1 MKKVFQLVAATC
13 FAFAILLTSST
24 TFAQGARPVASPRDS
39 VSAKVAGATI
49 SINYGSPS
57 VKGRKIFGGLE
68 PYGKLWRAGANQATT
83 FTTDKD
89 ITVEGKKLPA
99 GKYTFFA
106 VPGEKEWK
114 IVFNSQVGQW
124 GITGGPNGTQAN
136 ADPAKNVLEATVTA
150 KTATATDRLQ
160 RWYAVESLKYVINAT
175 GFSLIWENT
184 EVPVS
189 IK

>member
-1 MKKVFQLVAATC
+1 MTK
-13 FAFAILLTSST
+13 I
-24 TFAQGARPVASPRDS
+24 
-39 VSAKVAGATI
+39 AGANI
-49 SINYGSPS
+49 KIKYSSPS

-89 ITVEGKKLPA
+89 ITIEGKKLAA
-99 GKYTFFA
+99 GTYTFFA
-106 VPGEKEWK
+106 MPGEKEWK
-114 IVFNSQVGQW
+114 VVFNSQVGQW
-124 GITGGPNGTQAN
+124 GIGAQGAN

-150 KTATATDRLQ
+150 KTAPMTER
-160 RWYAVESLKYVINAT
+160 LKYVATAT
-175 GFSLIWENT
+175 GFSLVWENT

>member
-1 MKKVFQLVAATC
+1 MKKVFQFTAAAC
-13 FAFAILLTSST
+13 FAFALFLTTST
-24 TFAQGARPVASPRDS
+24 AFAQGARPVASPRDS

-68 PYGKLWRAGANQATT
+68 PYGKLWRAGANQATV

-89 ITVEGKKLPA
+89 ITIEGKKLPA

-106 VPGEKEWK
+106 MPGESEWK

-124 GITGGPNGTQAN
+124 GITGGPNGSVAN
-136 ADPAKNVLEATVTA
+136 EDPAKDVLVATVKA
-150 KTATATDRLQ
+150 KTAPLTER
-160 RWYAVESLKYVINAT
+160 LKYVITAT

>member
-1 MKKVFQLVAATC
+1 MKKVIQYVAVAC
-13 FAFAILLTSST
+13 FAFALFLVSST
-24 TFAQGARPVASPRDS
+24 AFAQGARPVASPPDS
-39 VSAKVAGATI
+39 LVAKVAGANI
-49 SINYGSPS
+49 KIKYSSPS

-89 ITVEGKKLPA
+89 ITIEGKKLPA
-99 GKYTFFA
+99 GTYTFFA
-106 VPGEKEWK
+106 MPGEKEWK

-124 GITGGPNGTQAN
+124 GIGAQGAN
-136 ADPAKNVLEATVTA
+136 ADPAKNVLEATVQA
-150 KTATATDRLQ
+150 KVVPMTER
-160 RWYAVESLKYVINAT
+160 LKYVASAT
-175 GFSLIWENT
+175 GFSLVWETT

>member
-1 MKKVFQLVAATC
+1 MKKVFQLVAIAC
-13 FAFAILLTSST
+13 VALAFLTTSSA
-24 TFAQGARPVASPRDS
+24 FAQGPKPVASPRDS
-39 VSAKVAGATI
+39 VSAKVGGATI

-68 PYGKLWRAGANQATT
+68 AYGKLWRAGSNQATV

-89 ITVEGKKLPA
+89 ITVEGKKLAA

-106 VPGEKEWK
+106 MPGEKEWK

-124 GITGGPNGTQAN
+124 GINGQGAN

-150 KTATATDRLQ
+150 KTAPATER
-160 RWYAVESLKYVINAT
+160 LKYVINAT

>member
-1 MKKVFQLVAATC
+1 MKKVFQFTAVAC
-13 FAFAILLTSST
+13 FAFALFLTTST
-24 TFAQGARPVASPRDS
+24 AFAQGGRPVASPRDS
-39 VSAKVAGATI
+39 VSAKVGGATI

-68 PYGKLWRAGANQATT
+68 PYGKLWRAGANQATV

-89 ITVEGKKLPA
+89 ITIEGKKLAA

-106 VPGEKEWK
+106 MPGESEWK

-124 GITGGPNGTQAN
+124 GIKAGGLAN
-136 ADPAKNVLEATVTA
+136 EDPAKDVLVATVKA

-160 RWYAVESLKYVINAT
+160 RWYAVESLKYVINPT

>member
-1 MKKVFQLVAATC
+1 MKKVFQLVATTC
-13 FAFAILLTSST
+13 FAVAILLTST
-24 TFAQGARPVASPRDS
+24 TVFAQGGKPMASPRDS
-39 VSAKVAGATI
+39 VSAKVGGATI

-68 PYGKLWRAGANQATT
+68 AYGKLWRAGANQATV

-89 ITVEGKKLPA
+89 IMVEGKKLAA

-106 VPGEKEWK
+106 MPGEKEWK

-124 GITGGPNGTQAN
+124 GINGQGAN

-150 KTATATDRLQ
+150 KSAVATDRLQ
-160 RWYAVESLKYVINAT
+160 RWYAVESLKYVINPT

>member
-1 MKKVFQLVAATC
+1 MKKVFQLVATTC
-13 FAFAILLTSST
+13 FAFALFLTSST
-24 TFAQGARPVASPRDS
+24 AFAQGAKPMASPRDS

-68 PYGKLWRAGANQATT
+68 PYGKLWRAGANQATV

-89 ITVEGKKLPA
+89 ITVEGKKLAA

-106 VPGEKEWK
+106 MPGEKEWK

-124 GITGGPNGTQAN
+124 GINGQGAN
-136 ADPAKNVLEATVTA
+136 ADPAKNVLEATVNA
-150 KTATATDRLQ
+150 KTAPATER
-160 RWYAVESLKYVINAT
+160 LKYVITAS